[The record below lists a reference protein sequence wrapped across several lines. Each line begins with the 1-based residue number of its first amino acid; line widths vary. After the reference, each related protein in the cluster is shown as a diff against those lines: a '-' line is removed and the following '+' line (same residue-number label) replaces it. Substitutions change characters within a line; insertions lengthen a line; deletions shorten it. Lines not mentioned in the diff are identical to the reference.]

1 MGDDVQWKKAEKPQI
16 IQNVLGHP
24 QLRPLID
31 DWERREPDPRI
42 RSSLNDKLARLSPD
56 RPFWVAALL
65 FDLYQNPET
74 LPTYC
79 KTAAGQRSEEEAS
92 NEIFQE
98 ALPHYFRLQKVST
111 VSNTPKV
118 EKQAN
123 LAIRMIASLLSD
135 VQLVS
140 VYLALRMQ
148 KLEWP
153 EPLDDEEKQ
162 QSAWLNLNVDAPLA
176 SRIGIFWIKS
186 ELEDRAFQIL
196 QPEQYADLK
205 RLVARKR
212 DQRRMLVDKTLQ
224 EIQKMLQEAG
234 LKHQVQGRYKR
245 FYSIFEKLKRVDDDF
260 EKIHDLTGFRVL
272 VEHVRDCFTAL
283 SYIHERW
290 IPIDDRYKD
299 YISQPKPNGYQS
311 LHTTVLNDEGEPLEI
326 QIRTQE
332 MHRVAENG
340 FAAHWLYKSS
350 SDSIHSP
357 GENNPGKDLSHPRKK
372 KNPEIHANESLPDS
386 VKKIKKK
393 SDFQPGFEFYSDKI
407 FVRTPKRDIFE
418 LPRGATAIDF
428 AYAIHTGVGNRIIGA
443 KTNGTIIKLEIPLEN
458 GDMVEIMT
466 STKQVPRKEWLDL
479 VKTRHARNKIKHA
492 LLEQHRETCRK
503 QGTEMLEKEFRGNGL
518 NLSKMIRDGK
528 MDQECR
534 TRKNQSFEH
543 ILFCIGDGSI
553 RCEELSGWFLEKSK
567 EVGPSVNEDPAET
580 GGEVSAQGSGGVQ
593 EKIFRETV
601 YKGDHLIVEGTA
613 RVNTR
618 LAKCCQPKQGDPI
631 RGYLTQGGAV
641 TVHHQLC
648 RSLRKLNPNRML
660 SVHWDISLS
669 KEKEVHSD

>member
-1 MGDDVQWKKAEKPQI
+1 MQWKKAEKPQI
-16 IQNVLGHP
+16 IHDALGHP

-31 DWERREPDPRI
+31 DWEGREPDPRI

-162 QSAWLNLNVDAPLA
+162 QSAWINLYVDAPLA

-212 DQRRMLVDKTLQ
+212 DQRRMLVEKTLQ

-260 EKIHDLTGFRVL
+260 EKIHDLT
-272 VEHVRDCFTAL
+272 
-283 SYIHERW
+283 
-290 IPIDDRYKD
+290 
-299 YISQPKPNGYQS
+299 
-311 LHTTVLNDEGEPLEI
+311 
-326 QIRTQE
+326 
-332 MHRVAENG
+332 
-340 FAAHWLYKSS
+340 
-350 SDSIHSP
+350 
-357 GENNPGKDLSHPRKK
+357 
-372 KNPEIHANESLPDS
+372 
-386 VKKIKKK
+386 
-393 SDFQPGFEFYSDKI
+393 
-407 FVRTPKRDIFE
+407 
-418 LPRGATAIDF
+418 
-428 AYAIHTGVGNRIIGA
+428 
-443 KTNGTIIKLEIPLEN
+443 
-458 GDMVEIMT
+458 
-466 STKQVPRKEWLDL
+466 
-479 VKTRHARNKIKHA
+479 
-492 LLEQHRETCRK
+492 
-503 QGTEMLEKEFRGNGL
+503 
-518 NLSKMIRDGK
+518 
-528 MDQECR
+528 
-534 TRKNQSFEH
+534 
-543 ILFCIGDGSI
+543 
-553 RCEELSGWFLEKSK
+553 
-567 EVGPSVNEDPAET
+567 
-580 GGEVSAQGSGGVQ
+580 
-593 EKIFRETV
+593 
-601 YKGDHLIVEGTA
+601 
-613 RVNTR
+613 
-618 LAKCCQPKQGDPI
+618 
-631 RGYLTQGGAV
+631 
-641 TVHHQLC
+641 
-648 RSLRKLNPNRML
+648 
-660 SVHWDISLS
+660 
-669 KEKEVHSD
+669 

>member
-1 MGDDVQWKKAEKPQI
+1 
-16 IQNVLGHP
+16 
-24 QLRPLID
+24 
-31 DWERREPDPRI
+31 
-42 RSSLNDKLARLSPD
+42 
-56 RPFWVAALL
+56 
-65 FDLYQNPET
+65 
-74 LPTYC
+74 
-79 KTAAGQRSEEEAS
+79 
-92 NEIFQE
+92 
-98 ALPHYFRLQKVST
+98 
-111 VSNTPKV
+111 
-118 EKQAN
+118 
-123 LAIRMIASLLSD
+123 
-135 VQLVS
+135 
-140 VYLALRMQ
+140 
-148 KLEWP
+148 
-153 EPLDDEEKQ
+153 
-162 QSAWLNLNVDAPLA
+162 
-176 SRIGIFWIKS
+176 
-186 ELEDRAFQIL
+186 
-196 QPEQYADLK
+196 
-205 RLVARKR
+205 
-212 DQRRMLVDKTLQ
+212 
-224 EIQKMLQEAG
+224 MLQEAG

-290 IPIDDRYKD
+290 IPLDDRYKD

-350 SDSIHSP
+350 SDSPHSP

-372 KNPEIHANESLPDS
+372 KNPEMHANESLTDS
-386 VKKIKKK
+386 VKKIEKK

-428 AYAIHTGVGNRIIGA
+428 AYAIHTGVGNRIVGA
-443 KTNGTIIKLEIPLEN
+443 KTNGTITKLEIPLEN
-458 GDMVEIMT
+458 GDTVEIMT

-567 EVGPSVNEDPAET
+567 EVGPSVNEGPAET
-580 GGEVSAQGSGGVQ
+580 GGEVSAQESGGLQ
-593 EKIFRETV
+593 EKLFRETV

-618 LAKCCQPKQGDPI
+618 LAKCCLPKQGDPI

-648 RSLRKLNPNRML
+648 RSLRKLNPDRML
-660 SVHWDISLS
+660 SVHWDTSLS